1 MSSMN
6 DCRPWTQKSAS
17 GILYGQAEDARSMLL
32 FATGFKCPRAGKKHK
47 PAARRCLWRIIV
59 KGAVAKVST
68 RRLRADGATSGRAYG
83 RADVGAAHVWRR
95 AAARVWAAY
104 GYKIGKYTAA
114 GIWAHQER
122 ANGLKGLCVGHFFA
136 SRKELFTAL
145 KQVCEVFRA
154 HGAGIEKSLRLDSA
168 QPGQKLPLR
177 SVFNAFAQHPH
188 I

>member
-6 DCRPWTQKSAS
+6 DCRPWTQKSAP

-104 GYKIGKYTAA
+104 GYKIGSIRRRAY
-114 GIWAHQER
+114 GR
-122 ANGLKGLCVGHFFA
+122 ANSAPTA
-136 SRKELFTAL
+136 SRAYASGTSSPAGRSFLLPSSRFVKFSGHMG
-145 KQVCEVFRA
+145 RA
-154 HGAGIEKSLRLDSA
+154 
-168 QPGQKLPLR
+168 
-177 SVFNAFAQHPH
+177 
-188 I
+188 